1 MVLGDFSD
9 GYCIEFLIVH
19 VFDNKLG
26 VFDSYDDTYVSVV
39 GIVSVSFELYN
50 RSYSRRFTG
59 WYSFCFCIT
68 YPLICIS
75 SPGYILVL
83 CDVGGTVSAG
93 KARIVTTILYCIDSL

>member
-1 MVLGDFSD
+1 MIFWYFSD
-9 GYCIEFLIVH
+9 GYCVEFLIVH
-19 VFDNKLG
+19 IFDNKLG
-26 VFDSYDDTYVSVV
+26 VFDSYDDTYMSVV
-39 GIVSVSFELYN
+39 GIVSMSFKLYDSTN
-50 RSYSRRFTG
+50 CWSFTSRYSL
-59 WYSFCFCIT
+59 CFCIT